1 MNAFTGRPEAVVF
14 DLDGTLID
22 TADEFVV
29 ALQQMLVA
37 HNKPQLSA
45 ELIRKSVSNGSGALV
60 TLAFDVTPADD
71 EYEPLRL
78 AFLDR
83 YTHVLGSSATPYPG
97 MRALVNALAQQGI
110 PWGVATNKFRRYAE
124 PLMSAMH
131 FVPEAGSL
139 VTPCDVNEPKP
150 HPEAILLSCKNLG
163 AKPSGTLYVG
173 DHKRDID
180 AGRNA
185 GCFTIA
191 AAYGY
196 IEDGDDPGEWQ
207 ADAIAHT
214 SDALATMIMRM
225 IE

>member
-1 MNAFTGRPEAVVF
+1 MNTFIGRPEAVVF

-29 ALQQMLVA
+29 VLQHMLAA
-37 HNKPQLSA
+37 HNKPQLPA
-45 ELIRKSVSNGSGALV
+45 ALIRKSVSNGSGALV
-60 TLAFDVTPADD
+60 SLAFDVTPADD
-71 EYEPLRL
+71 DYEPLRL

-83 YTHVLGSSATPYPG
+83 YAHVLGSSAAPYPG
-97 MRALVNALAQQGI
+97 MRALVNALAQQRI
-110 PWGVATNKFRRYAE
+110 PWGVATNKFRRYAQ
-124 PLMSAMH
+124 PLMAAMD
-131 FVPEAGSL
+131 FVPPAGSL
-139 VTPCDVNEPKP
+139 VTPCDVTEPKP
-150 HPEAILLSCKNLG
+150 HPEAILLSCENLG
-163 AKPSGTLYVG
+163 AKPSGTLYIG
-173 DHKRDID
+173 DHRRDID

-196 IEDGDDPGEWQ
+196 LEDGDDPRDWQ

-214 SDALATMIMRM
+214 SEGLAAMIMRM